1 MKRLVKWS
9 YFWKSAPTT
18 KDRCSS
24 GCRRNGGGVSEVS
37 RGSCH
42 WYELISHGYSA
53 QDLAGCIANQLLS
66 NFSEMWGVDLRT
78 VSFAPLLWRVR
89 SEDGFF
95 SGLLG
100 YVIFPSYRV
109 YLISTIL
116 WHLWSSQEKNGGH
129 PKGWFLCQVLDAS
142 SPIPPPSM
150 ATGMAK
156 VDQGV
161 LVHLVGMQA
170 GKPFRGSI
178 KYGRLVGKMK
188 LHSLESSQ
196 IASENRRFASKGK
209 DRPSTIQFSG
219 GNYFIMGLGFFYG
232 TQNVWNFGKVWKKTQ
247 QNQLL
252 FSWFGKFA
260 VWFCRG
266 NQITQVV
273 AI

>member
-9 YFWKSAPTT
+9 YFWKSAPNT

-116 WHLWSSQEKNGGH
+116 WHLWSSQEKTA
-129 PKGWFLCQVLDAS
+129 D
-142 SPIPPPSM
+142 
-150 ATGMAK
+150 
-156 VDQGV
+156 
-161 LVHLVGMQA
+161 
-170 GKPFRGSI
+170 
-178 KYGRLVGKMK
+178 
-188 LHSLESSQ
+188 
-196 IASENRRFASKGK
+196 
-209 DRPSTIQFSG
+209 IQRD
-219 GNYFIMGLGFFYG
+219 GFFVRFWTHRHQYHHHP
-232 TQNVWNFGKVWKKTQ
+232 W
-247 QNQLL
+247 QLGWQKWIKG
-252 FSWFGKFA
+252 FWFI
-260 VWFCRG
+260 W
-266 NQITQVV
+266 
-273 AI
+273 